1 MKPWGQNYNADEL
14 LEMASISPF
23 GSPGHVEHLVSAI
36 LSEVV
41 VAKDG
46 KELQKKIAEIL
57 LRCKISFA
65 TMLQQLDSVARIPA
79 EFDYGR
85 DGLDALTYHLN
96 GGVCRS
102 GIEALQAVLKRFD
115 DDEKKP
121 QEAPRHRSGA
131 LKVDTSD

>member
-1 MKPWGQNYNADEL
+1 MKPWGFNYDADEL
-14 LEMASISPF
+14 LETASISPF

-41 VAKDG
+41 VSKDG
-46 KELQKKIAEIL
+46 KELQKKIADIL
-57 LRCKISFA
+57 FGCKISFA
-65 TMLQQLDSVARIPA
+65 TMLQQLDSVARLPG
-79 EFDYGR
+79 ELNFGR

-96 GGVCRS
+96 GGLCRS
-102 GIEALQAVLKRFD
+102 GIEALQAVLKRFE

-121 QEAPRHRSGA
+121 QEAPRHRSGS